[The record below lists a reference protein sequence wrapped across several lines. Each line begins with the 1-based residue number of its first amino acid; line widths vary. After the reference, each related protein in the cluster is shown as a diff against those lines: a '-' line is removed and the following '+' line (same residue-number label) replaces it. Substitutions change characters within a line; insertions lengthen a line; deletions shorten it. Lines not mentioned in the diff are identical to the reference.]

1 MIYRSETG
9 EYEDSTELKVEYR
22 FGNEVTRKDRR
33 EIRRRIK
40 SDFLVE
46 YLSRVEGLYRYING
60 LFVPIDYN
68 EDNESFRKEVK
79 ISPFHFVLGM
89 NLMARANRAIPLEE
103 MFDIE
108 GLNQAILTGEL
119 PEKFNEE
126 VFGLI
131 KAEAAKSSNPNDIVF
146 LDGGVKYSL
155 PRILSLATR
164 GIPLGKRLAT
174 KFF

>member
-1 MIYRSETG
+1 
-9 EYEDSTELKVEYR
+9 
-22 FGNEVTRKDRR
+22 
-33 EIRRRIK
+33 
-40 SDFLVE
+40 
-46 YLSRVEGLYRYING
+46 
-60 LFVPIDYN
+60 
-68 EDNESFRKEVK
+68 
-79 ISPFHFVLGM
+79 
-89 NLMARANRAIPLEE
+89 MARANRAIPLEE